1 MVAKTFHPYDSRLEH
16 RAAGSAA
23 LTTTTTLDT
32 ITQRAA
38 TRTKYLTKFYIESVD
53 VANGDETYTL
63 SIELSDDN
71 FSTINEVAAVRVM
84 GDATQLTEA
93 GDTVA
98 GDEYELEWSTEVS
111 GTTYQYWRVRLIV
124 AGTSPSMG
132 ILCYSTKI
140 GV

>member
-1 MVAKTFHPYDSRLEH
+1 MVAKKFRPFDSRLEH

-32 ITQRAA
+32 QTQRTN
-38 TRTKYLTKFYIESVD
+38 TRTEFVTKFYIESVD

-63 SIELSDDN
+63 SVELSDDN

-84 GDATQLTEA
+84 GDATQITEA

-98 GDEYELEWSTEVS
+98 GDEYELWWSTEVS
-111 GTTYQYWRVRLIV
+111 GVTYRYWRVRLIV

-132 ILCYSTKI
+132 IHCYSTI
-140 GV
+140 LE

>member
-1 MVAKTFHPYDSRLEH
+1 MVAKTFHPFDSRLEH

-23 LTTTTTLDT
+23 LTSTTTLDT
-32 ITQRAA
+32 ITQKAA
-38 TRTKYLTKFYIESVD
+38 TRTKFITKCYVESID

-63 SIELSDDN
+63 SVECSDDN
-71 FSTINEVAAVRVM
+71 FTTINEVAAVRVM

-98 GDEYELEWSTEVS
+98 GDEYELEWSTEIS
-111 GTTYQYWRVRLIV
+111 GVTYRYWRVRLIV

-132 ILCYSTKI
+132 IHCYSTRV